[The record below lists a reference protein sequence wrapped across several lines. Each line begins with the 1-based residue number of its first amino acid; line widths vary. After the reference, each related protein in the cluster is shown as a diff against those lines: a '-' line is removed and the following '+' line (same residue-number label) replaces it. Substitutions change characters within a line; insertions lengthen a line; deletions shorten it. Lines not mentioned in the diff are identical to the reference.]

1 MSRRGV
7 YGVILAAVILA
18 VLFGFLPN
26 LRHFIWTGIVWGIFA
41 VSAIVVVGVAIN
53 ILTVILSMYIGYR
66 PEGEELRAEAKA
78 PAGTPRGALRLARS
92 RADNQSV
99 SPANRLEEALA
110 ELRGAEYT
118 LSSLESGDLF
128 QAFTDQQKRQY
139 HQALREVRILIW
151 EVSKETA
158 NEKLAS

>member
-7 YGVILAAVILA
+7 YGVISAAVILA
-18 VLFGFLPN
+18 MLFGFLPH

-41 VSAIVVVGVAIN
+41 VSAIVVVGVAVN
-53 ILTVILSMYIGYR
+53 ILTVMFSMYIGYR
-66 PEGEELRAEAKA
+66 PESEELRAEAKV
-78 PAGTPRGALRLARS
+78 PAGAPRGALRLARS

-110 ELRGAEYT
+110 ELRRAEYT
-118 LSSLESGDLF
+118 LSSMESSDLF
-128 QAFTDQQKRQY
+128 QAFTDHQKRQY
-139 HQALREVRILIW
+139 RQALREVRILIW

-158 NEKLAS
+158 NEKLA